1 MAHQLYRAPL
11 QPQKQV
17 LDIAQAQGQVNY
29 KQDDQVVAGQIICL
43 LGKVPPMS
51 LVSRLINELNDA
63 IECKRGTTEKLSM
76 FVSRFWG
83 LASTHLMHAQAWQ
96 DSQLGAK
103 LAIVLINSSTLD
115 ANTLASAKLELIRAA
130 EVRALDQNKTV
141 STSEAIHRQNTRV
154 LQVPWET
161 CEYRPLPHRSE
172 ISV

>member
-1 MAHQLYRAPL
+1 MAHQLYRAPM

-83 LASTHLMHAQAWQ
+83 LASTHLMHAQA
-96 DSQLGAK
+96 
-103 LAIVLINSSTLD
+103 
-115 ANTLASAKLELIRAA
+115 
-130 EVRALDQNKTV
+130 
-141 STSEAIHRQNTRV
+141 
-154 LQVPWET
+154 
-161 CEYRPLPHRSE
+161 
-172 ISV
+172 